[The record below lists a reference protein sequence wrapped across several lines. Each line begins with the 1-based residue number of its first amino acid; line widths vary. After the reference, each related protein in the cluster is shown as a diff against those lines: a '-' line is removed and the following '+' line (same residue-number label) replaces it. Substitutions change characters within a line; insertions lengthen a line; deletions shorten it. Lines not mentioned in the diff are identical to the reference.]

1 MGSPF
6 DLRATVREVLDS
18 TRIADPGLL
27 ADEVVRQIPKSAV
40 ADVLRITL
48 REYVR
53 VVIGQERMKAPAAP
67 TPQQQQTKA
76 TRINHWSRVLNRR
89 ECVAEGVWKLFAD
102 LTRDDLLALAE
113 GRRQQAQQLAAKAD
127 HYDRM
132 AKLVEQ
138 HHVERVGDLPEDV
151 LREHLEGAE

>member
-1 MGSPF
+1 MGAF
-6 DLRATVREVLDS
+6 DLRATVREVLE
-18 TRIADPGLL
+18 TTQIADPGLI

-40 ADVLRITL
+40 GDVLRITL
-48 REYVR
+48 RDYVR
-53 VVIGQERMKAPAAP
+53 VVILQERMKAPAAP
-67 TPQQQQTKA
+67 PPQQQTKA
-76 TRINHWSRVLNRR
+76 TRIHHWSRVLNRR

-151 LREHLEGAE
+151 LREHLDGAE